1 MSFSMI
7 PSSEGTPTL
16 IARVSSGS
24 SWLDFKVVKISAVA
38 CRLRD
43 HSILKRGK
51 CRTSNDSFDM
61 MLYGATSS
69 DISLA
74 DCKHK
79 KTDPNSEKMQNLL
92 TVKIGM

>member
-24 SWLDFKVVKISAVA
+24 SWFDFKVVKISAVA
-38 CRLRD
+38 WRLRD
-43 HSILKRGK
+43 HNIRNRGK

-61 MLYGATSS
+61 MLYGVTSS
-69 DISLA
+69 DISFA
-74 DCKHK
+74 DCKREK
-79 KTDPNSEKMQNLL
+79 INSPNSMENRSNNA
-92 TVKIGM
+92 TD

>member
-43 HSILKRGK
+43 HNNLNRGK
-51 CRTSNDSFDM
+51 CRTSNESFDM
-61 MLYGATSS
+61 MLYGVTSS
-69 DISLA
+69 DISLE
-74 DCKHK
+74 DCKSK
-79 KTDPNSEKMQNLL
+79 KEPIQTQ
-92 TVKIGM
+92 